1 MNKLSVLIV
10 LVVVAVMGGAIFY
23 NSMNDSDG
31 GAETE
36 LETQQEKA
44 GGSNK
49 PGAAKS
55 ASSNLPAKGE
65 TRHEEGVNG
74 LPTNQQVIIEGN
86 PAVSDEAQAQDVVNQ
101 QSAQTGLPEP
111 GSLEVAGHTE
121 DEYGNTYYQI
131 QQHYKGIPVYG
142 ANALLDV
149 VQGNAEELY
158 GSWQS
163 EINLEVN
170 PTYQPAEA
178 LTMAAQERGGT
189 GIVVASIVNSPRL
202 VVFVSTLKPH
212 LAWEMTAVVFEG
224 GEIEM
229 LIIDA
234 HSPSILLSS
243 AIRKHM

>member
-10 LVVVAVMGGAIFY
+10 LVVVTVMGGAFFY
-23 NSMNDSDG
+23 NNMNDSDG
-31 GAETE
+31 APDTE
-36 LETQQEKA
+36 LEMQQEKA
-44 GGSNK
+44 DGSNK
-49 PGAAKS
+49 PGEAKRG
-55 ASSNLPAKGE
+55 SSNLPPKGD

-74 LPTNQQVIIEGN
+74 LPTNRQVIIEGN
-86 PAVSDEAQAQDVVNQ
+86 PSVSNDAQAQDVVNQ
-101 QSAQTGLPEP
+101 QSAHTGLPEA

-131 QQHYKGIPVYG
+131 QQYYKGIPVYG

-170 PTYQPAEA
+170 ATYQPTEA

-189 GIVVASIVNSPRL
+189 GVIVASIVNTPRL